1 MNRARDIARDVM
13 STHDVESPEWWA
25 ASRLAE
31 VLRIVEE
38 HRDAAVA
45 AGYEPPGL
53 VANIEAAV
61 SAESVA
67 DWRRS

>member
-1 MNRARDIARDVM
+1 
-13 STHDVESPEWWA
+13 
-25 ASRLAE
+25 

-67 DWRRS
+67 DWDRS